1 MKVAHGIDG
10 SALQYARRDRESGV
24 TLIEMMVVLVIIA
37 IIAAMIV
44 PNVIGRPDQARV
56 TVARTDLRAIAGS
69 LELYRLDNQYY
80 PTTAQG
86 LEALARRPVTPPV
99 PPNWADGGYL
109 VQLPVDP
116 WGNPYVY
123 RSPGETTAFDLW
135 SLGADGKPDGE
146 GVDAD
151 ITLDEGA

>member
-123 RSPGETTAFDLW
+123 RSPGEMTAFDLW